1 MMIGLTN
8 AQPVRFYISAE
19 IMSSGPRLGNGV
31 FRLLEHPLPRS
42 RS

>member
-19 IMSSGPRLGNGV
+19 IMSSGAPID
-31 FRLLEHPLPRS
+31 FA
-42 RS
+42 